1 MMKKSLRQIVG
12 LVSALVLGSCI
23 SNTIP
28 YPVVELEI
36 LGVEGEGFTCSADNI
51 DKKNNTVTLHLDE
64 QTDISQVK
72 INKISVTEDARSSIP
87 LSGVFDL
94 RTPLYLT
101 LSFYQDYEWTIMAE
115 QQIDRYFEVESQIG
129 ASVIDPERLMA
140 TAYVPLGTDLNEIT
154 ITRLKLGPADITT
167 MTPSIDELT
176 SFESVR
182 YVYVSYHDIEQKWSL
197 YVIPTEV
204 SVQFTQ
210 VDAWSRVAWL
220 YAEGLSGEE
229 LGFRYRKAG
238 DEEWISVPSEKINI
252 SGGAFNTCLS
262 GLEPDTQYEVIAVSG
277 NHESELVTITTEAA
291 PLLTNGGFEEWNT
304 IQNIVCP
311 YLSEETRYWGT
322 GNPGAKIG
330 NAVLTNKTEDIRP
343 GSTGKYAAKLES
355 KHVGIGNLVKIA
367 AGNLFTG
374 RYVATRAT
382 NGIVGFGRPFEN
394 RPTALH
400 GWVQYNRGLLTK
412 VGELQPPGQNLKV
425 GDPDNGIVYIA
436 LGTWTPEK
444 YGVSSKESEM
454 LGTDEVPII
463 IDTRDPNTFFNPNG
477 PDVIAYGELAL
488 TNSVEEWAEFT
499 IPLKYVATDRKP
511 THIVIVCS
519 ASRWGDYFIGSNESV
534 LWVDDFEL
542 IYDEVESAL

>member
-1 MMKKSLRQIVG
+1 MKHYFRYIVG
-12 LVSALVLGSCI
+12 FVSALVLSSCI

-36 LGVEGEGFTCSADNI
+36 LGVEGEGFTCSAEDI
-51 DKKNNTVTLHLDE
+51 DKKTNTVTLHLEE
-64 QTDISQVK
+64 QTDISKVK
-72 INKISVTEDARSSIP
+72 IDKITVTEQASSSIP

-101 LSFYQDYEWTIMAE
+101 LSFYQDYEWTIVAE
-115 QQIDRYFEVESQIG
+115 QQIERYFEVESQIG
-129 ASVIDPERLMA
+129 ASVIDPDRLIA
-140 TAYVPLGTDLNEIT
+140 TAYVPMGTDLNNIKV
-154 ITRLKLGPADITT
+154 TRLKLGPADVTT
-167 MTPSIDELT
+167 MTPSIEELT

-182 YVYVSYHDIEQKWSL
+182 YAYVSYHDIEQKWSL

-210 VDAWSRVAWL
+210 VNAWSRVAWL

-229 LGFRYRKAG
+229 LGFRYRKVG
-238 DEEWISVPSEKINI
+238 EEEWINVPSEKINV

-262 GLEPDTQYEVIAVSG
+262 GLEPESQYEVIATSG
-277 NHESELVTITTEAA
+277 SNETEIVTLTTEAA
-291 PLLTNGGFEEWNT
+291 PLLINGGFEEWST

-330 NAVLTNKTEDIRP
+330 NAVLTDKTEDIRP
-343 GSTGKYAAKLES
+343 GSSGKYAAKLES
-355 KHVGIGNLVKIA
+355 KHVGIGSLVKIA

-382 NGIVGFGRPFEN
+382 NGIVGFGRPFEY

-400 GWVQYNRGLLTK
+400 GWVKYNRGLLTK

-425 GDPDNGIVYIA
+425 GDPDNGVVYIA

-454 LGTDEVPII
+454 LGTNEVPII

-477 PDVIAYGELAL
+477 EDVIAYGELPL
-488 TNSVEEWAEFT
+488 TSTIEEWTEFT

-519 ASRWGDYFIGSNESV
+519 ASRWGDYFIGSNESA

-542 IYDEVESAL
+542 VYDAVDAPF